1 MDRKLTVAG
10 LAAIA
15 LARLDAWANYERMR
29 RVYPGRAA
37 NKASVGRAQRY
48 KGGDKYAGR
57 VHRQDG
63 PAARRRRQMARL
75 VAGGDPQPRGV
86 GAIRPKPRSAKTAEI
101 ARAHRGR

>member
-29 RVYPGRAA
+29 RIYPGRAA
-37 NKASVGRAQRY
+37 HKASIGRARRY
-48 KGGDKYAGR
+48 KGGDKYPVR

-63 PAARRRRQMARL
+63 PAARRRRQMERL
-75 VAGGDPQPRGV
+75 AAGGDPWPKAS
-86 GAIRPKPRSAKTAEI
+86 GAIRPKPRAAKLTGI
-101 ARAHRGR
+101 ARAHRAR